1 MYYNNVYFYHFYHF
15 RTLYK
20 YKLSL
25 LSTVSFII
33 YFGLHNYTVF
43 LIPSLREKRKSIS
56 CRRARFSWSPFQ
68 EHLDTDFHLTLIL
81 HLSWTFN

>member
-1 MYYNNVYFYHFYHF
+1 MYYNNVYFYHFFF

-33 YFGLHNYTVF
+33 YFGLHNYTVY
-43 LIPSLREKRKSIS
+43 SLREKRKSIS

-81 HLSWTFN
+81 HLIWTFD